1 MSVGFAGLGH
11 GVLAVPVPS
20 SGLGNDPVVV
30 SGYRS
35 RTGTVAAERTQRL
48 SPQCPGAA
56 GSFGGPPLKPFCPV
70 LPEDRCP
77 PHPSC
82 RGVPGLKRDRALLS
96 SPIRSRPQSV
106 TVLNGP
112 LIDSDF

>member
-48 SPQCPGAA
+48 AP
-56 GSFGGPPLKPFCPV
+56 
-70 LPEDRCP
+70 
-77 PHPSC
+77 
-82 RGVPGLKRDRALLS
+82 VPGGSRFLWRTPLEALLS
-96 SPIRSRPQSV
+96 RPARGPMSSAPILPGGPGAQTRSGPSQLAHQIPPAERDRPKRTSYR
-106 TVLNGP
+106 
-112 LIDSDF
+112 